1 MVPPSRNWGAAA
13 SSGLAC
19 LPACLVVGLP
29 GPKASPAM
37 SQGPSEAAP
46 ERELELVEDSLSALS
61 YESDTETTLRK
72 KTVRKSPKSLKSP
85 YTSGTSVH
93 SKKPG
98 LSRPFKST
106 ERRHFEIPLVK
117 TSRQLWCGSPKQD
130 TRHLGPAKPNIDLS
144 PTFSVTL
151 PGDTPEY
158 LKEALGM
165 KKPKHARSSRSGYIP
180 GTPNYKEKEDMYDEI
195 IELKKTIQAQKCEAD
210 RMKTKIRRLEEENSR
225 KDKQIEQLLDS
236 SRVTHACN
244 AGHEVISGLK
254 QKVLR
259 LEQQCKQKD
268 HTINKLQADEK
279 NTSVEE
285 MRVTLQTYYE
295 EIQRLQSLLAKS
307 EAVQRKSSSEKSQQ
321 KAFNAAVL
329 QLSKSV
335 KALQDEN
342 WKLKADLDH
351 MLSSSPAP
359 SKAKNY
365 AEWSRPRLV
374 QLILKLEKKIDA
386 MQNERPQLSKTST
399 SPLLAASTSAQP
411 DPSVAKES
419 DVPEE
424 CEHLLRVVK
433 KLKSQ
438 RAALQDQL
446 ALKEETI
453 QKLTERRRELEQNQ
467 GVDCRSVRTHA
478 IEPPDQGQ
486 QGVPCPCRLSSP
498 TLMRPPRGSDS
509 VSPPLSSPGHPEKE
523 RAAHVI
529 QRWWKAHKT
538 KDPDLSCGPHLS
550 QRAAESRAE
559 EEAVRLIQSV
569 FRAHLT
575 RTHMEERSLTSR
587 PGNKRTS
594 PATSRGEEKGVW
606 STFKYSPLVF
616 TSGPT
621 ASTQAELQPSSLP
634 PPTEEILLDD
644 SDEIITISPS
654 PAKKTLSLEFSDSAL
669 RSLVHF

>member
-1 MVPPSRNWGAAA
+1 
-13 SSGLAC
+13 
-19 LPACLVVGLP
+19 
-29 GPKASPAM
+29 M

-46 ERELELVEDSLSALS
+46 ERELELVEDSLSTLS

-98 LSRPFKST
+98 LSRPFKGT

-236 SRVTHACN
+236 SRV
-244 AGHEVISGLK
+244 ISGLK

-335 KALQDEN
+335 KALHEEN

-386 MQNERPQLSKTST
+386 MQNERRQLSKTST

-509 VSPPLSSPGHPEKE
+509 VSPPPSSPGRPEKE

-529 QRWWKAHKT
+529 QRWWKARKT
-538 KDPDLSCGPHLS
+538 KYPDLSCGPHLS
-550 QRAAESRAE
+550 QRAAESLAE

-587 PGNKRTS
+587 PGNERTS

-621 ASTQAELQPSSLP
+621 ASAQAELQPSSLP
-634 PPTEEILLDD
+634 PPTEEILSDD